1 MPEFALPLVLLAL
14 PLGLPARLLTVR
26 QRVPA
31 AALREPRATAM
42 LLTDRIGVRRRT
54 RWDTALAAALWCL
67 LVIAIANPRVPG
79 QTLALPVSGRDIIL
93 TLDLSGSMKDTDFEL
108 DGQPIA
114 RIDAVKRVATNLVL
128 RRGGDRIGL
137 VVFADHPYFAAPL
150 TFDMPALARTIDH
163 ATIGISGNSTAIAD
177 GLGLALRRLSRSEA
191 KSRVIVLLSD
201 GADNASTVLPAE
213 AGALA
218 ARLGVRIYA
227 IALGPHDLATHP
239 DDPDAVDAE
248 ALGALLV
255 AASLGWRV
263 SRGRLGDWGRAVD
276 RHLMQ
281 AMLRRGAML
290 ARCWRDRGGRIY
302 RWR

>member
-163 ATIGISGNSTAIAD
+163 ATIGCCRTGRTMPAPCCPPRLARWPRGWACASTP
-177 GLGLALRRLSRSEA
+177 SRS
-191 KSRVIVLLSD
+191 
-201 GADNASTVLPAE
+201 
-213 AGALA
+213 
-218 ARLGVRIYA
+218 ARM
-227 IALGPHDLATHP
+227 T
-239 DDPDAVDAE
+239 
-248 ALGALLV
+248 
-255 AASLGWRV
+255 WRPT
-263 SRGRLGDWGRAVD
+263 
-276 RHLMQ
+276 LMIRTQ
-281 AMLRRGAML
+281 WTPRRW
-290 ARCWRDRGGRIY
+290 ARCWSRPRWAGACHAVGSAIGAGRLTGI
-302 RWR
+302 

>member
-150 TFDMPALARTIDH
+150 TIDH